1 MNDNNLI
8 PNSERSPN
16 EVRENGRKGGKR
28 SGDVRRAKKT
38 MRETCEM
45 LLAMD
50 CKIGNI
56 KTKMKEIGIPE
67 NEQTNQM
74 AITISMLKSALNGN
88 VQAFNSL
95 RDTMGEK
102 PTTCYNHEIE
112 NKEPIVFTTT
122 PEIKELIDKL

>member
-8 PNSERSPN
+8 PNSDRSPK
-16 EVRENGRKGGKR
+16 EVRENGRKGGKK
-28 SGDVRRAKKT
+28 SGEVRRAKKT

-95 RDTMGEK
+95 RDTIGEK
-102 PTTCYNHEIE
+102 PINRHDLNPDDKPIIIQTNDVIKDLT
-112 NKEPIVFTTT
+112 NK
-122 PEIKELIDKL
+122 L